1 MASFLKQM
9 EELEKLKKKAQVA
22 QKLQTHKGVSSGTP
36 SSMPRAI
43 DNLPKVNAS
52 QKAESYGPKQWNK
65 NSNITTLPK
74 AVQTLPRPVNNRLT
88 SALERASKASDLT
101 PTKAQRYRS
110 DNFLKGVGM
119 SFAAT
124 VPTLVGVTKQSLS
137 DWHNKIKEE
146 GLQSSLSEMGRNMD
160 NPDWTYGNPVSTESI
175 GYKAY
180 QKANEYFGKAQEGL
194 TPSQQKA
201 MGLAASIAQNAVTL
215 PTAFINPSAPL
226 VIMGANAAANKAN
239 ELTSQGKTATEALG
253 RGLLSGAIE
262 AATEKLP
269 LDDLLTIAKTGGK
282 SVVKNVLKQMGTEG
296 AEELASYIMNYAADV
311 SSNDK
316 NAKFSAREALDSFL
330 GGAVSGGI
338 MGGAATAVGNMP
350 SYRQLTADNFRYNS
364 ILPTANDGYSADVAN
379 MDVAI
384 NRKISDNMSDDI
396 MPVSEYLDLYANS
409 KNYTRDLLSKNTLAL
424 PKPTDYYA
432 TSEGITSQRPKESWS
447 QPQEYETVYDDFKTI
462 EFSPSGEFEA
472 NDGSL
477 SDTDVKAFYFVK
489 SNAEKKNTTP
499 KKLYEALRKK
509 RKNIV
514 DNIVKENFEIYKQ
527 YEPQGTQLIPST
539 NGQIGGVPVEG
550 YIRVSNNDN
559 WYSEAYARYGH
570 KPNQAQL
577 KEFISLKVEED
588 VNRGGGEYLDK
599 QTAKTLRSLDTVITG
614 YEKVDSGSDKD
625 VIDIR
630 RNKNGIYEVDYGTPR
645 QQIKTDPTR
654 FYQGRMALQERILP
668 DAVNNQQ
675 APSKKIIQSV
685 FNVIDGTA
693 TRQQQGF
700 TDGTY
705 NYYKRGNEW
714 ITVDYATGME
724 TGSPQRTLVAAMHS
738 TDKASSNNIDEVVG
752 LRTANINEISDYINN
767 SLNNKQQDM
776 FMKIGEVSNRLK
788 DDMLKIGLNLKGFVH
803 ALRDNDIRHIDK
815 SHGSRSN
822 DKYKVTKDDY
832 NLLNDIFNNYDIL
845 YEGYNTK
852 KGNIAIA
859 YEKSY
864 NNKIYVV
871 EEVYENG
878 VLSLKQ
884 IIKTGVKSKPSFLK
898 KYKKISDRTNANV
911 ADSMTRSTDYI
922 NSPPGDHVQDVNP
935 ITNNI
940 IPQTS
945 ENINNSAPKELG
957 ERQVMPEAVPKTSTV
972 PDNALGIVPPEVQEL
987 FELKAQAEE
996 ESKRLYQNTV
1006 NGLAPF
1012 DRMTKADTRDN
1023 RRNISALSNK
1033 YGQKGG
1039 MLDTILTSGL
1049 YDINGNKVDDRSWV
1063 SIVSQVP
1070 KEQIGDFN
1078 TYLQELHNIDRQA
1091 QGKPVTE
1098 HTADE
1103 SRKIV
1108 ADLNVKYPEF
1118 KKYQK
1123 EINDY
1128 LDKFFHLYLVDAGM
1142 MTEQAYREMRKKY
1155 PNYIPSFRV
1164 GEDSGGGGMKPKK
1177 KIKNSAGIGKAVG
1190 GTSEVMSF
1198 DEAVARKMNT
1208 VMSAAVKNDISRE
1221 VFAFAEALPS
1231 EAAKNG
1237 VLIQNDNNGK
1247 PFDIDDVDRE
1257 LIRKIDKGNYSV
1269 TFYNNGKPQ
1278 TMKIS
1283 KDVYEAYEFLE
1294 DKIGNSAIRWAA
1306 NLGNKLTSP
1315 MKALTTQYNPLFALT
1330 NIIRDAQTYTINNTA
1345 TKPLQ
1350 AQKNY
1355 VKAIAGI
1362 IRRSDAYNQYKAL
1375 GGSQN
1380 GYFGKNIYEQAESR
1394 VNPKAVKGK
1403 RKAIEVLKTPLTAV
1417 EKMGEFTEKIPRFAE
1432 YLNTVENLGD
1442 TDAGRLQAS
1451 LNAADVTVNFNR
1463 SSTLSTLAN
1472 AWVPY
1477 FNAGLQGAD
1486 KTFRQIKAHPFK
1498 TTARATVSVFLPT
1511 LLLYLVNK
1519 DNPHWKD
1526 VKDGVRDG
1534 YYLIPNVLG
1543 PNSGGYAETFIRV
1556 PKSREFGALLS
1567 ASFERF
1573 IRAVDEAVENDKDM
1587 KETLPTAFDGY
1598 MQTFLNSFMPP
1609 DILGDNILGSI
1620 ARLNTNTAWHGG
1632 KIVPSTM
1639 ENVSPRNQ
1647 YDINTSQI
1655 AMNIA
1660 EKANKVPFLPDAF
1673 KSPMKVDYLI
1683 DSYGGYAGDLLQ
1695 GLTSRKNIGEDNM
1708 GTVLNSLYNGFV
1720 HPAKQRFTT
1729 DSAYSSYNLE
1739 RFYNRINELDKAAN
1753 DRDIDEGLPTEYRTP
1768 EEKVLSDFTKAR
1780 SDIADI
1786 TKQERAV
1793 LERAIPISEKNKE
1806 IRQLKQEKNRIAKD
1820 ILQREDELYK
1830 GYTENYIPKLSGLT
1844 DDRQEAAKQLYNDYG
1859 LTYDEYLD
1867 MYDKYKEINDMDV
1880 NKRLK
1885 ATYFED
1891 YLESLGYTDQYNIKP
1906 ELQDEFSYWN
1916 MTPATSYYGSKDY
1929 QKVNGILPVETY
1941 ADLSSIVNGLESNV
1955 DYPKGKRSP
1964 YVKSLIDRYLERYG
1978 YNPTYGERMKIYDSM
1993 GVAKGYRY

>member
-22 QKLQTHKGVSSGTP
+22 PKLQTHKGVSSGTP

-52 QKAESYGPKQWNK
+52 QKAGMVAESYGPKQWNK

-160 NPDWTYGNPVSTESI
+160 NPDWTYGNPVSTESM

-180 QKANEYFGKAQEGL
+180 QKANEYFEKAQEGL

-226 VIMGANAAANKAN
+226 VIMGANSAANKAN

-253 RGLLSGAIE
+253 RGLLSGSIE

-316 NAKFSAREALDSFL
+316 NAKFSVREALDSFL

-350 SYRQLTADNFRYNS
+350 SYRQLIADNLRYNS
-364 ILPTANDGYSADVAN
+364 ILPKASDGYSADVAN

-384 NRKISDNMSDDI
+384 NRKISDNMPDDI

-432 TSEGITSQRPKESWS
+432 TSEGITSQRTKESWS

-462 EFSPSGEFEA
+462 EFAPSGEFEA

-614 YEKVDSGSDKD
+614 YEKVASGSDKD

-767 SLNNKQQDM
+767 SLKNKQQDM

-945 ENINNSAPKELG
+945 ENINNSAPKELE
-957 ERQVMPEAVPKTSTV
+957 ERQAMPSVKTLN
-972 PDNALGIVPPEVQEL
+972 P
-987 FELKAQAEE
+987 AQIA
-996 ESKRLYQNTV
+996 K
-1006 NGLAPF
+1006 
-1012 DRMTKADTRDN
+1012 
-1023 RRNISALSNK
+1023 ISE
-1033 YGQKGG
+1033 
-1039 MLDTILTSGL
+1039 D
-1049 YDINGNKVDDRSWV
+1049 DINTTPPINRVNQQHKGN
-1063 SIVSQVP
+1063 
-1070 KEQIGDFN
+1070 
-1078 TYLQELHNIDRQA
+1078 A
-1091 QGKPVTE
+1091 
-1098 HTADE
+1098 E
-1103 SRKIV
+1103 SRFKKSMQSQTV
-1108 ADLNVKYPEF
+1108 YSDEF
-1118 KKYQK
+1118 KKRAAENVNINTYDSMSNKEAFSMAQTRLDENGAIEANRWRNMNPQEATTVDRAEGMILAKRYEQAGDYEGMISVVEQLRKMATAAGQSTQIFAALQRMTPEGMAYYAQK
-1123 EINDY
+1123 SLDNAREEMIKGKTQKWINENESR
-1128 LDKFFHLYLVDAGM
+1128 FHLTPEEIEFIHENMA
-1142 MTEQAYREMRKKY
+1142 K
-1155 PNYIPSFRV
+1155 
-1164 GEDSGGGGMKPKK
+1164 
-1177 KIKNSAGIGKAVG
+1177 IGKASSQREKDILLAEIQSMISEKLPSTTGEKMRTLARISMLFNAKTQIRNILGNVVVMPRALLSDAIGSGIDKAVSGKTGMRTTGIFTASSLKGVPHGISEAFYDYRHGINTRNVQNDRFNLGTTGAFKGKNILSKGVKKIDDLTSFMLDAGDRGFYEMWYENSLANQMALNNVSEPTQAMEDLAAVEAAQRTWQDDNGYTSFVSDVKRGLNRLNFKGYGLGDIVMPFVKTPANLVKAVVDYSPVGVVKALMKDSRNLNLAINTGKGVAAAQRAYVNDLSKGITGTLLLIFYGFLADKGIIKGDASEDKDVRNFERNILGMLPYSVKIGDKTYSYEWAQPVG
-1190 GTSEVMSF
+1190 GTA
-1198 DEAVARKMNT
+1198 AVAAN
-1208 VMSAAVKNDISRE
+1208 AVEGYKTSRQQGGTGL
-1221 VFAFAEALPS
+1221 A
-1231 EAAKNG
+1231 
-1237 VLIQNDNNGK
+1237 
-1247 PFDIDDVDRE
+1247 
-1257 LIRKIDKGNYSV
+1257 SV
-1269 TFYNNGKPQ
+1269 TNALYSGVRAMGTTLFNL
-1278 TMKIS
+1278 S
-1283 KDVYEAYEFLE
+1283 FLE
-1294 DKIGNSAIRWAA
+1294 GLKNFFNSGDPI
-1306 NLGNKLTSP
+1306 K
-1315 MKALTTQYNPLFALT
+1315 
-1330 NIIRDAQTYTINNTA
+1330 
-1345 TKPLQ
+1345 
-1350 AQKNY
+1350 
-1355 VKAIAGI
+1355 GI
-1362 IRRSDAYNQYKAL
+1362 TESV
-1375 GGSQN
+1375 G
-1380 GYFGKNIYEQAESR
+1380 AE
-1394 VNPKAVKGK
+1394 
-1403 RKAIEVLKTPLTAV
+1403 
-1417 EKMGEFTEKIPRFAE
+1417 
-1432 YLNTVENLGD
+1432 
-1442 TDAGRLQAS
+1442 
-1451 LNAADVTVNFNR
+1451 
-1463 SSTLSTLAN
+1463 LS
-1472 AWVPY
+1472 
-1477 FNAGLQGAD
+1477 
-1486 KTFRQIKAHPFK
+1486 K
-1498 TTARATVSVFLPT
+1498 FLPT
-1511 LLLYLVNK
+1511 ALGQVAQTMDEYNRTTYVYGNPLRTNINKALLKMPGARETLPAAV
-1519 DNPHWKD
+1519 D
-1526 VKDGVRDG
+1526 
-1534 YYLIPNVLG
+1534 VLG
-1543 PNSGGYAETFIRV
+1543 RKVKGHNSVADAFINPV
-1556 PKSREFGALLS
+1556 NYGE
-1567 ASFERF
+1567 
-1573 IRAVDEAVENDKDM
+1573 EN
-1587 KETLPTAFDGY
+1587 TLPTADEIYSLYKETGNKSVIPPTAPYTVTYKGNTVTLSHEQTAQYQTVTGTIINKSVENLTKNSDYQHMRADEKVEVLNDIYAYAQEKAKDGV
-1598 MQTFLNSFMPP
+1598 
-1609 DILGDNILGSI
+1609 ISI
-1620 ARLNTNTAWHGG
+1620 YEL
-1632 KIVPSTM
+1632 S
-1639 ENVSPRNQ
+1639 
-1647 YDINTSQI
+1647 NTSKEADEAAEHGLSEADYFFYKYYLNRKDEDKKKMSNEQKRDKLKNNKYLTVREKELLDDLLIDDGIYMPKEKNVDYGNHESFKITQMSDSAQEKWTIFKNAGMSADEYSKVYPI
-1655 AMNIA
+1655 AAGNGK
-1660 EKANKVPFLPDAF
+1660 KANKIAKLQ
-1673 KSPMKVDYLI
+1673 SM
-1683 DSYGGYAGDLLQ
+1683 GY
-1695 GLTSRKNIGEDNM
+1695 
-1708 GTVLNSLYNGFV
+1708 
-1720 HPAKQRFTT
+1720 
-1729 DSAYSSYNLE
+1729 SYNDAVWI
-1739 RFYNRINELDKAAN
+1739 YKQA
-1753 DRDIDEGLPTEYRTP
+1753 
-1768 EEKVLSDFTKAR
+1768 TK
-1780 SDIADI
+1780 
-1786 TKQERAV
+1786 K
-1793 LERAIPISEKNKE
+1793 KK
-1806 IRQLKQEKNRIAKD
+1806 
-1820 ILQREDELYK
+1820 
-1830 GYTENYIPKLSGLT
+1830 
-1844 DDRQEAAKQLYNDYG
+1844 
-1859 LTYDEYLD
+1859 
-1867 MYDKYKEINDMDV
+1867 
-1880 NKRLK
+1880 
-1885 ATYFED
+1885 
-1891 YLESLGYTDQYNIKP
+1891 
-1906 ELQDEFSYWN
+1906 
-1916 MTPATSYYGSKDY
+1916 
-1929 QKVNGILPVETY
+1929 
-1941 ADLSSIVNGLESNV
+1941 
-1955 DYPKGKRSP
+1955 
-1964 YVKSLIDRYLERYG
+1964 
-1978 YNPTYGERMKIYDSM
+1978 
-1993 GVAKGYRY
+1993 

>member
-1 MASFLKQM
+1 MVEGINMASFLKQM

-22 QKLQTHKGVSSGTP
+22 PKLQTHKGVSSGTP

-43 DNLPKVNAS
+43 DNLPKVNVS
-52 QKAESYGPKQWNK
+52 QKAGMAAESYGPKQWNK

-101 PTKAQRYRS
+101 PTKEQRYRS

-226 VIMGANAAANKAN
+226 VIMGANSAANKAN

-253 RGLLSGAIE
+253 RGLLSGSIE

-316 NAKFSAREALDSFL
+316 NAKFSVREALDSFL

-350 SYRQLTADNFRYNS
+350 SYRQLIADNLRYNS
-364 ILPTANDGYSADVAN
+364 ILPKASDGYSADVAN

-384 NRKISDNMSDDI
+384 NRKISDNMPDDI

-432 TSEGITSQRPKESWS
+432 TSEGITSQRTKESWS

-462 EFSPSGEFEA
+462 EFAPSGEFEA

-614 YEKVDSGSDKD
+614 YEKVASGSDKD

-767 SLNNKQQDM
+767 SLKNKQQDM

-945 ENINNSAPKELG
+945 ENINNSAPKELE
-957 ERQVMPEAVPKTSTV
+957 ERQAMPSVKTLN
-972 PDNALGIVPPEVQEL
+972 P
-987 FELKAQAEE
+987 AQIA
-996 ESKRLYQNTV
+996 K
-1006 NGLAPF
+1006 
-1012 DRMTKADTRDN
+1012 
-1023 RRNISALSNK
+1023 ISE
-1033 YGQKGG
+1033 
-1039 MLDTILTSGL
+1039 D
-1049 YDINGNKVDDRSWV
+1049 DINTTPPINRVNQQHKGN
-1063 SIVSQVP
+1063 
-1070 KEQIGDFN
+1070 
-1078 TYLQELHNIDRQA
+1078 A
-1091 QGKPVTE
+1091 
-1098 HTADE
+1098 E
-1103 SRKIV
+1103 SRFKKSMQSQTV
-1108 ADLNVKYPEF
+1108 YSDEF
-1118 KKYQK
+1118 KKRAAENVNINTYDSMSNKEAFSMAQTRLDENGAIEANRWRNMNPQEATTVDRAEGMILAKRYEQAGDYEGMISVVEQLRKMATAAGQSTQIFAALQRMTPEGMAYYAQK
-1123 EINDY
+1123 SLDNAREEMIKGKTQKWINENESR
-1128 LDKFFHLYLVDAGM
+1128 FHLTPEEIEFIHENMA
-1142 MTEQAYREMRKKY
+1142 K
-1155 PNYIPSFRV
+1155 
-1164 GEDSGGGGMKPKK
+1164 
-1177 KIKNSAGIGKAVG
+1177 IGKASSQREKDILLAEIQSMISEKLPSTTGEKMRTLARISMLFNAKTQIRNILGNVVVMPRALLSDAIGSGIDKAVSGKTGMRTTGIFTASSLKGVPHGISEAFYDYRHGINTRNVQNDRFDLGTTGAFKGKNILSKGVKKIDDLTSFMLDAGDRGFYEMWYENSLANQMALNNVSEPTQAMEDLAAVEAAQRTWQDDNGYTSFVSDVKRGLNRLNFKGYGLGDIVMPFVKTPANLVKAVVDYSPVGVVKALMKDSRNLNLAINTGKGVAAAQRAYVNDLSKGITGTLLLIFYGFLADKGIIKGDASEDKDVRNFERNILGMLPYSVKIGDKTYSYEWAQPVG
-1190 GTSEVMSF
+1190 GTA
-1198 DEAVARKMNT
+1198 AVAAN
-1208 VMSAAVKNDISRE
+1208 AVEGYKTSRQQGGTGL
-1221 VFAFAEALPS
+1221 A
-1231 EAAKNG
+1231 
-1237 VLIQNDNNGK
+1237 
-1247 PFDIDDVDRE
+1247 
-1257 LIRKIDKGNYSV
+1257 SV
-1269 TFYNNGKPQ
+1269 TNALYSGVRAMGTTLFNL
-1278 TMKIS
+1278 S
-1283 KDVYEAYEFLE
+1283 FLE
-1294 DKIGNSAIRWAA
+1294 GLKNFFNSGDPI
-1306 NLGNKLTSP
+1306 K
-1315 MKALTTQYNPLFALT
+1315 
-1330 NIIRDAQTYTINNTA
+1330 
-1345 TKPLQ
+1345 
-1350 AQKNY
+1350 
-1355 VKAIAGI
+1355 GI
-1362 IRRSDAYNQYKAL
+1362 TESV
-1375 GGSQN
+1375 G
-1380 GYFGKNIYEQAESR
+1380 AE
-1394 VNPKAVKGK
+1394 
-1403 RKAIEVLKTPLTAV
+1403 
-1417 EKMGEFTEKIPRFAE
+1417 
-1432 YLNTVENLGD
+1432 
-1442 TDAGRLQAS
+1442 
-1451 LNAADVTVNFNR
+1451 
-1463 SSTLSTLAN
+1463 LS
-1472 AWVPY
+1472 
-1477 FNAGLQGAD
+1477 
-1486 KTFRQIKAHPFK
+1486 K
-1498 TTARATVSVFLPT
+1498 FLPT
-1511 LLLYLVNK
+1511 ALGQVAQTMDEYNRTTYVYGNPLRTNINKALLKMPGARETLPAAV
-1519 DNPHWKD
+1519 D
-1526 VKDGVRDG
+1526 
-1534 YYLIPNVLG
+1534 VLG
-1543 PNSGGYAETFIRV
+1543 RKVKGHNSVADAFINPV
-1556 PKSREFGALLS
+1556 NYGE
-1567 ASFERF
+1567 
-1573 IRAVDEAVENDKDM
+1573 EN
-1587 KETLPTAFDGY
+1587 TLPTADEIYSLYKETGNKSVIPPTAPYTVTYKGNTVTLSPEQTAQYQTVTGTIINKSVENLTKNSDYQHMRADEKVEVLNDIYAYAQEKAKDGV
-1598 MQTFLNSFMPP
+1598 
-1609 DILGDNILGSI
+1609 ISI
-1620 ARLNTNTAWHGG
+1620 YEL
-1632 KIVPSTM
+1632 S
-1639 ENVSPRNQ
+1639 
-1647 YDINTSQI
+1647 NTSKE
-1655 AMNIA
+1655 ADEAA
-1660 EKANKVPFLPDAF
+1660 EHGLSEADYFFYKYYLNRKDEDKKKMSNEQKRDKLKNNKYLTVREKELLD
-1673 KSPMKVDYLI
+1673 DLLI
-1683 DSYGGYAGDLLQ
+1683 DDGIYMP
-1695 GLTSRKNIGEDNM
+1695 K
-1708 GTVLNSLYNGFV
+1708 
-1720 HPAKQRFTT
+1720 
-1729 DSAYSSYNLE
+1729 
-1739 RFYNRINELDKAAN
+1739 
-1753 DRDIDEGLPTEYRTP
+1753 
-1768 EEKVLSDFTKAR
+1768 EK
-1780 SDIADI
+1780 
-1786 TKQERAV
+1786 
-1793 LERAIPISEKNKE
+1793 
-1806 IRQLKQEKNRIAKD
+1806 
-1820 ILQREDELYK
+1820 
-1830 GYTENYIPKLSGLT
+1830 
-1844 DDRQEAAKQLYNDYG
+1844 
-1859 LTYDEYLD
+1859 
-1867 MYDKYKEINDMDV
+1867 
-1880 NKRLK
+1880 
-1885 ATYFED
+1885 
-1891 YLESLGYTDQYNIKP
+1891 
-1906 ELQDEFSYWN
+1906 
-1916 MTPATSYYGSKDY
+1916 
-1929 QKVNGILPVETY
+1929 
-1941 ADLSSIVNGLESNV
+1941 NV
-1955 DYPKGKRSP
+1955 DYGNHESFKITQMSDSAQEKWTIFKNAGMSADEYSKVYPIAAGNGK
-1964 YVKSLIDRYLERYG
+1964 KAD
-1978 YNPTYGERMKIYDSM
+1978 KIAKLQSM
-1993 GVAKGYRY
+1993 GYSYNDAVWIYKQATKKKK

>member
-1 MASFLKQM
+1 MAYYVTIGKKDD
-9 EELEKLKKKAQVA
+9 EDKKK
-22 QKLQTHKGVSSGTP
+22 KLQAAQNTFIKQSYNKATSPSKGVSSGTP

-43 DNLPKVNAS
+43 DNLPKVNVS
-52 QKAESYGPKQWNK
+52 QKAGMAAESYGPKQWNK

-101 PTKAQRYRS
+101 PTKEQRYRS

-175 GYKAY
+175 GYKRY
-180 QKANEYFGKAQEGL
+180 QKANEYFEKAQEGL

-714 ITVDYATGME
+714 ITVDYATGTE

-898 KYKKISDRTNANV
+898 KYKKISDRTNADV

-957 ERQVMPEAVPKTSTV
+957 ERQAMPSVKTLN
-972 PDNALGIVPPEVQEL
+972 P
-987 FELKAQAEE
+987 AQIA
-996 ESKRLYQNTV
+996 K
-1006 NGLAPF
+1006 
-1012 DRMTKADTRDN
+1012 
-1023 RRNISALSNK
+1023 ISE
-1033 YGQKGG
+1033 
-1039 MLDTILTSGL
+1039 D
-1049 YDINGNKVDDRSWV
+1049 DINTTPPINRVNQQHKGN
-1063 SIVSQVP
+1063 
-1070 KEQIGDFN
+1070 
-1078 TYLQELHNIDRQA
+1078 A
-1091 QGKPVTE
+1091 
-1098 HTADE
+1098 E
-1103 SRKIV
+1103 SRFKKSMQSQTV
-1108 ADLNVKYPEF
+1108 YSDEF
-1118 KKYQK
+1118 KKRAAENVNINTYDSMSNKEAFSMAQTRLDENGAMEANRWRNMNPQEATTVDRAEGMILAKRYEQAGDYEGMISVVEQLRKMATAAGQSTQIFAALQRMTPEGMAYYAQK
-1123 EINDY
+1123 SLDNAREEMIKGKTQKWINENESR
-1128 LDKFFHLYLVDAGM
+1128 FHLTPEEIEFIHENMA
-1142 MTEQAYREMRKKY
+1142 K
-1155 PNYIPSFRV
+1155 
-1164 GEDSGGGGMKPKK
+1164 
-1177 KIKNSAGIGKAVG
+1177 IGKASSQREKDILLAEIQSMISEKLPSTTGEKMRTLARISMLFNAKTQIRNILGNVVVMPRALLSDAIGSGIDKAVSGKTGMRTTGIFTASSLKGVPHGISEAFYDYRHGINTRNVQNDRFDLGTTGAFKGKNILSKGVKKIDDLTSFMLDAGDRGFYEMWYENSLANQMALNNVSEPTQAMEDLAAVEAAQRTWQDDNGYTSFVSDVKRGLNRLNFKGYGLGDIVMPFVKTPANLVKAVVDYSPVGVVKALMKDSRNLNLAINTGKGVAAAQRAYVNDLSKGITGTLLLIFYGFLADKGIIKGDASEDKDVRNFERNILGMLPYSVKIGDKTYSYEWAQPVG
-1190 GTSEVMSF
+1190 GTA
-1198 DEAVARKMNT
+1198 AVAANAIEGYKT
-1208 VMSAAVKNDISRE
+1208 SRQQGGTGL
-1221 VFAFAEALPS
+1221 A
-1231 EAAKNG
+1231 
-1237 VLIQNDNNGK
+1237 
-1247 PFDIDDVDRE
+1247 
-1257 LIRKIDKGNYSV
+1257 SV
-1269 TFYNNGKPQ
+1269 TNALYSGVRAMGTTLFNL
-1278 TMKIS
+1278 S
-1283 KDVYEAYEFLE
+1283 FLE
-1294 DKIGNSAIRWAA
+1294 GLKNFFNSGDPI
-1306 NLGNKLTSP
+1306 K
-1315 MKALTTQYNPLFALT
+1315 
-1330 NIIRDAQTYTINNTA
+1330 
-1345 TKPLQ
+1345 
-1350 AQKNY
+1350 
-1355 VKAIAGI
+1355 GI
-1362 IRRSDAYNQYKAL
+1362 TESV
-1375 GGSQN
+1375 G
-1380 GYFGKNIYEQAESR
+1380 AE
-1394 VNPKAVKGK
+1394 
-1403 RKAIEVLKTPLTAV
+1403 
-1417 EKMGEFTEKIPRFAE
+1417 
-1432 YLNTVENLGD
+1432 
-1442 TDAGRLQAS
+1442 
-1451 LNAADVTVNFNR
+1451 
-1463 SSTLSTLAN
+1463 LS
-1472 AWVPY
+1472 
-1477 FNAGLQGAD
+1477 
-1486 KTFRQIKAHPFK
+1486 K
-1498 TTARATVSVFLPT
+1498 FLPT
-1511 LLLYLVNK
+1511 ALGQVAQTMDEYNRTTYVYGNPLRTNINKALLK
-1519 DNPHWKD
+1519 
-1526 VKDGVRDG
+1526 
-1534 YYLIPNVLG
+1534 IPGARETLPAAVDVLG
-1543 PNSGGYAETFIRV
+1543 REVKGHNSVADAFINPV
-1556 PKSREFGALLS
+1556 NYGE
-1567 ASFERF
+1567 
-1573 IRAVDEAVENDKDM
+1573 EN
-1587 KETLPTAFDGY
+1587 TLPTADEIYSLYKETGNKSVIPPTAPYTVTYKGNTVTLSPEQTAQYQTVTGTIINKSIENLTKNSDYQHMKADEKVEVLNDIYAYAQEKAKDGV
-1598 MQTFLNSFMPP
+1598 
-1609 DILGDNILGSI
+1609 ISI
-1620 ARLNTNTAWHGG
+1620 YEL
-1632 KIVPSTM
+1632 S
-1639 ENVSPRNQ
+1639 
-1647 YDINTSQI
+1647 NTSKE
-1655 AMNIA
+1655 ADEAA
-1660 EKANKVPFLPDAF
+1660 EHGLSEADYFFYKYYLNRKDEDKKKMSNEQKRDKLKNNKYLTVREKELLD
-1673 KSPMKVDYLI
+1673 DLLI
-1683 DSYGGYAGDLLQ
+1683 DDGIYMP
-1695 GLTSRKNIGEDNM
+1695 K
-1708 GTVLNSLYNGFV
+1708 
-1720 HPAKQRFTT
+1720 
-1729 DSAYSSYNLE
+1729 
-1739 RFYNRINELDKAAN
+1739 
-1753 DRDIDEGLPTEYRTP
+1753 
-1768 EEKVLSDFTKAR
+1768 EK
-1780 SDIADI
+1780 
-1786 TKQERAV
+1786 
-1793 LERAIPISEKNKE
+1793 
-1806 IRQLKQEKNRIAKD
+1806 
-1820 ILQREDELYK
+1820 
-1830 GYTENYIPKLSGLT
+1830 
-1844 DDRQEAAKQLYNDYG
+1844 
-1859 LTYDEYLD
+1859 
-1867 MYDKYKEINDMDV
+1867 
-1880 NKRLK
+1880 
-1885 ATYFED
+1885 
-1891 YLESLGYTDQYNIKP
+1891 
-1906 ELQDEFSYWN
+1906 
-1916 MTPATSYYGSKDY
+1916 
-1929 QKVNGILPVETY
+1929 
-1941 ADLSSIVNGLESNV
+1941 NV
-1955 DYPKGKRSP
+1955 DYGNHESFKITQMSDSAQEKWTIFKNAGMSADEYSKVYPIAAGNGK
-1964 YVKSLIDRYLERYG
+1964 KAD
-1978 YNPTYGERMKIYDSM
+1978 KIAKLQSM
-1993 GVAKGYRY
+1993 GYSYNDAVWIYKQATKKKK